1 MKKIIVTMLVII
13 IIAGV
18 IASLYFYNTKTA
30 AKMVKESNNPQ
41 VLIKTSLG
49 DITLELY
56 PDKAPI
62 TVENFLSYV
71 NEKSYDNTVF
81 HRVIDGFM
89 IQGGGFTEDGKQK
102 PAKPPIKLESDN
114 GLKNTIGTVA
124 MARTTVPDSA
134 TNQFFINTN
143 DNYFLNNG
151 FKDEGYAVFG
161 KVTDGMDIVKNIEK
175 VKTLQKNGMTDWP
188 ESNVII
194 KSIRVVE

>member
-1 MKKIIVTMLVII
+1 
-13 IIAGV
+13 
-18 IASLYFYNTKTA
+18 
-30 AKMVKESNNPQ
+30 MVKESNNPQ